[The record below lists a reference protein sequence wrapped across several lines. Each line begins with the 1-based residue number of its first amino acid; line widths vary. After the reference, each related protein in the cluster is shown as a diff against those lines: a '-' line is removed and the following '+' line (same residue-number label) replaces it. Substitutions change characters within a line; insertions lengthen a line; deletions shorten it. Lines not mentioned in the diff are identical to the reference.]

1 MSIFDKLF
9 GRNRPAAPI
18 GDKAEPEEADQVE
31 FDHESDKT
39 SALAAPSTLEGQKF
53 FEP

>member
-1 MSIFDKLF
+1 MSLLKRLF
-9 GRNRPAAPI
+9 GRNRPAAPV
-18 GDKAEPEEADQVE
+18 GDQTEPEETDQVG

-39 SALAAPSTLEGQKF
+39 SALAAPSPLEGQKF